1 MNKKTRDYLII
12 GFALFSMFFGAGN
25 LIFPPYLGQILGKH
39 YWLGIIGFTITGVG
53 LPLLG
58 LLAATKNNGNFEEM
72 SIKVGKNFS
81 KIYSIVLFLMI
92 GPLLAIPRTAATTF
106 EISILPNFSG
116 FNPFLF
122 VILYFAIN
130 LIFVLKPS
138 RVIETIGK
146 FLTPVLLLI
155 LIVLIVKGIVSPI
168 AGYSSASVI
177 NPLSNSLVEGYQ
189 TMDALASIIFASLII
204 GAVKSKGYKEKQIV
218 QVTVK
223 ASIIAIVGLG
233 IVYGGLIFLGSR
245 TGSLG
250 NEMSNSSLLLFL
262 SESILGNMG
271 RIAIGIALG
280 LACFTTSI
288 GLLSA
293 GGEFFERISKGK
305 LKYKINVI
313 VMCIVSIGVASMGL
327 DRIVSFSASILN
339 IIYPITIVLILLNLA
354 DKWVKGKMVYR
365 VSVYVTLAISILTF
379 VAGFILPLDNIL
391 ASILPMYSIGFGWVL
406 PAIVAFVVSNIFVKR
421 DRDAEGELA

>member
-1 MNKKTRDYLII
+1 MNKKTKDYLII

-25 LIFPPYLGQILGKH
+25 LIFPPFLGQMLGEH

-92 GPLLAIPRTAATTF
+92 GPMLAIPRTAATTF
-106 EISILPNFSG
+106 EISILPNFKG

-122 VILYFAIN
+122 VVIYFAIN

-138 RVIETIGK
+138 KIIETIGK
-146 FLTPVLLLI
+146 FLTPVLLII
-155 LIVLIVKGIVSPI
+155 LVALIVKGIVNPI
-168 AGYSSASVI
+168 ADYSSATVL
-177 NPLSNSLVEGYQ
+177 NPLAGSLVEGYQ

-233 IVYGGLIFLGSR
+233 VVYGGLIFLGSR
-245 TGSLG
+245 TGIFA
-250 NEMSNSSLLLFL
+250 NEMSNSTLLLFL
-262 SESILGNMG
+262 STSILGNVG

-293 GGEFFERISKGK
+293 GGEFFERVSNGK
-305 LKYKINVI
+305 LKYKANVL
-313 VMCIVSIGVASMGL
+313 VMCVASIGIASMGL
-327 DRIVSFSASILN
+327 DKIVAFSASILN

-365 VSVYVTLAISILTF
+365 VSVYVTLAISILIF
-379 VAGFILPLDNIL
+379 IAGYVLPLDNIL
-391 ASILPMYSIGFGWVL
+391 SVLPMYDLGFGWVI

-421 DRDAEGELA
+421 STDTQSELA